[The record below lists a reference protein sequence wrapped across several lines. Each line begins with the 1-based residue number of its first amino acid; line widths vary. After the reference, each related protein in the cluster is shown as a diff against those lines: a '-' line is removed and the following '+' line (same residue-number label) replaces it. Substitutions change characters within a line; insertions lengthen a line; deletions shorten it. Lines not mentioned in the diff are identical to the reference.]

1 MGGKNMN
8 KVRIETSFE
17 IDSRLDADE
26 VFKALADSLFDADSS
41 SSNLQD
47 ADVFAKSHEFTL
59 AIVGI
64 GETIDSA
71 VLAATDAIRT
81 AIEAS
86 GVKALTFA

>member
-1 MGGKNMN
+1 MN
-8 KVRIETSFE
+8 KVRIETSFQ

-26 VFKALADSLFDADSS
+26 VFHALAGSLFDADSS
-41 SSNLQD
+41 SSSLQD
-47 ADVFAKSHEFTL
+47 ADVFAKSHQFTL

-71 VLAATDAIRT
+71 VTAATDAIRA

-86 GVKALTFA
+86 GVKALTLA